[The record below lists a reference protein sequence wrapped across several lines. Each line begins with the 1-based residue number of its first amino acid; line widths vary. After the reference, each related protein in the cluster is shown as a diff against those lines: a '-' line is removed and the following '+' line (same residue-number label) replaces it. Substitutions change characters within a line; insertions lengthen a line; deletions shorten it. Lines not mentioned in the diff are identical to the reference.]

1 MEIDLNVLMLITLLG
16 MLLAIFAGVHIA
28 LALGATAMI
37 GTYFIFEDTYMA
49 ASQVGGA
56 AYELIRDHV
65 FMTIPLFVLMG
76 DFLSRSGAAADLYN
90 LINKG
95 LRGVPG
101 RLGVATVTGNTAFAA
116 VTGTSIASAAAF
128 TRIAWPEMKKAG
140 YNHSFAL
147 GSISGS
153 ACLGML
159 IPPSVLLIV
168 WGIITEDSIGK
179 LFVAGV
185 IPGIILSLMFAFYNF
200 YKAKLNPKLAP
211 EPDSIGDTASI
222 TREQFFSGMSILGL
236 IFVVLGGIWGGIF
249 TPTEAAGM
257 GALASF
263 IIAISKGMKW
273 NGIVDSVIDAGK
285 TSAPIMIL
293 LITAGMYSRFLSLS
307 DIDSVIVD
315 AMSSVGLN
323 EYMILVMMVVIW
335 LILGMLL
342 DSVSIILLT
351 VPLFILL
358 AGDMNPYAFAI
369 FGILAIE
376 AGLLTPPFGLIV
388 YTVKGVLAAGG
399 DNVSLGSIFKGSIP
413 YWIMM
418 LIVMLLVAFFPELAS
433 WPTQFV

>member
-1 MEIDLNVLMLITLLG
+1 MDLDTLMLLTLLG
-16 MLLAIFAGVHIA
+16 MLGAIVLGVHIA

-37 GTYFIFEDTYMA
+37 GTYFIFGDTYLA

-76 DFLSRSGAAADLYN
+76 DFLSKSGAASDLYT

-95 LRGVPG
+95 LKGVPG
-101 RLGVATVTGNTAFAA
+101 RLGVATVTGNAAFAA

-128 TRIAWPEMKKAG
+128 TRIAWPEMKAAG
-140 YNHSFAL
+140 YKHSFAL
-147 GSISGS
+147 GSIAGS

-185 IPGIILSLMFAFYNF
+185 LPGILLAAFFAAYNMIT
-200 YKAKLNPKLAP
+200 AKMNPSIAP
-211 EPDSIGDTASI
+211 EPDTLGDI
-222 TREQFFSGMSILGL
+222 TPLTKGQVYSGAAIVGL
-236 IFVVLGGIWGGIF
+236 IMLVLGGIWGGFF
-249 TPTEAAGM
+249 TATEAAGV
-257 GALASF
+257 GALAGMF
-263 IIAISKGMKW
+263 IAIAKGLRFKELVEC
-273 NGIVDSVIDAGK
+273 IIDAGK

-293 LITAGMYSRFLSLS
+293 LITAGMYSRFLSLA
-307 DIDSVIVD
+307 DIDSLIIGAMTSAGLDGAMGLIVMVI
-315 AMSSVGLN
+315 
-323 EYMILVMMVVIW
+323 IW
-335 LILGMLL
+335 LLLGMLL
-342 DSVSIILLT
+342 DSISIILLT
-351 VPLFILL
+351 VPLFMTLSS
-358 AGDMNPYAFAI
+358 GMDPYAFAI

-388 YTVKGVLAAGG
+388 YTVKGVLSGTG
-399 DNVSLGSIFKGSIP
+399 HDVPLNQIFSGSIP

-418 LIVMLLVAFFPELAS
+418 LIVMILVVIFPGLAS
-433 WPTQFV
+433 WLTTFV

>member
-1 MEIDLNVLMLITLLG
+1 MDLDTLMLLTLLG
-16 MLLAIFAGVHIA
+16 MLGAIVMGVHIA

-37 GTYFIFEDTYMA
+37 GTYFIFGDTYLA

-76 DFLSRSGAAADLYN
+76 DFLSKSGAASDLYT

-95 LRGVPG
+95 LKGVPG
-101 RLGVATVTGNTAFAA
+101 RLGVATVTGNAAFAA

-128 TRIAWPEMKKAG
+128 TRIAWPEMKAAG
-140 YNHSFAL
+140 YKHSFAL
-147 GSISGS
+147 GSIAGS

-185 IPGIILSLMFAFYNF
+185 LPGIVLAAFFAAYNMIT
-200 YKAKLNPKLAP
+200 AKMNPSIAP
-211 EPDSIGDTASI
+211 EPDTLGDI
-222 TREQFFSGMSILGL
+222 TPLTKGQVYSGAAIIGL
-236 IFVVLGGIWGGIF
+236 IMLVLGGIWGGFF
-249 TPTEAAGM
+249 TATEAAGV
-257 GALASF
+257 GALAGMF
-263 IIAISKGMKW
+263 IAIAKGLRFKELVEC
-273 NGIVDSVIDAGK
+273 IIDAGK

-293 LITAGMYSRFLSLS
+293 LITAGMYSRFLSLA
-307 DIDSVIVD
+307 DIDSLIIG
-315 AMSSVGLN
+315 AMSSAGLDGA
-323 EYMILVMMVVIW
+323 MGLIVMVIIW
-335 LILGMLL
+335 LLLGMLL
-342 DSVSIILLT
+342 DSISIILLT
-351 VPLFILL
+351 VPLFMTLSS
-358 AGDMNPYAFAI
+358 GMDPYAFAI

-388 YTVKGVLAAGG
+388 YTVKGVLSGTG
-399 DNVSLGSIFKGSIP
+399 HDVPLNQIFSGSIP

-418 LIVMLLVAFFPELAS
+418 LIVMILVVIFPGLAS
-433 WPTQFV
+433 WLTTFV

>member
-1 MEIDLNVLMLITLLG
+1 MEIDLNVLMLITLFG

-37 GTYFIFEDTYMA
+37 GTYFIFEDAYMA

-185 IPGIILSLMFAFYNF
+185 IPGILLALLYVAYNLIR
-200 YKAKLNPKLAP
+200 AIQDPKLAP
-211 EPDSIGDTASI
+211 EPDTVGITTKLTKTEIYSGFSII
-222 TREQFFSGMSILGL
+222 GL
-236 IFVVLGGIWGGIF
+236 IFLVLGGIWGGFF
-249 TPTEAAGM
+249 TATEAAGM
-257 GALASF
+257 GAIASF
-263 IIAISKGMKW
+263 AIALFKGMRFK
-273 NGIVDSVIDAGK
+273 GVVASIIDAGK

-307 DIDSVIVD
+307 DINSIILE
-315 AMSSVGLN
+315 AITSVGLN
-323 EYMILVMMVVIW
+323 QFAILIMMVVIW
-335 LILGMLL
+335 LVLGMLL
-342 DSVSIILLT
+342 DSISIILLT
-351 VPLFILL
+351 VPLFIHLVP
-358 AGDMNPYAFAI
+358 DMNPYAFAI

-388 YTVKGVLAAGG
+388 YTVKGVLTGSN
-399 DNVSLGSIFKGSIP
+399 DNVPLGTIFTGSIP

-418 LIVMLLVAFFPELAS
+418 LFVMIIVYLIPELAS
-433 WPTQFV
+433 WPTNFV

>member
-1 MEIDLNVLMLITLLG
+1 MDLDTLMLLTLLG
-16 MLLAIFAGVHIA
+16 MLGAIVLGVHIA

-37 GTYFIFEDTYMA
+37 GTYFIFGDTYLA

-76 DFLSRSGAAADLYN
+76 DFLSKSGAASDLYT

-95 LRGVPG
+95 LKGVPG
-101 RLGVATVTGNTAFAA
+101 RLGVATVTGNAAFAA

-128 TRIAWPEMKKAG
+128 TRIAWPEMKAAG
-140 YNHSFAL
+140 YKHSFAL
-147 GSISGS
+147 GSIAGS

-185 IPGIILSLMFAFYNF
+185 LPGIVLAAFFAAYNMIT
-200 YKAKLNPKLAP
+200 AKMNPSIAP
-211 EPDSIGDTASI
+211 EPDTLGDVSPLTKG
-222 TREQFFSGMSILGL
+222 QVYSGAAIVGL
-236 IFVVLGGIWGGIF
+236 IMLVLGGIWGGFF
-249 TPTEAAGM
+249 TATEAAGV
-257 GALASF
+257 GALAGMF
-263 IIAISKGMKW
+263 IAIAKGLRFKELVEC
-273 NGIVDSVIDAGK
+273 IIDAGK

-293 LITAGMYSRFLSLS
+293 LITAGMYSRFLSLA
-307 DIDSVIVD
+307 DIDSLIIGAMTSAGLDGAMGLIVMVI
-315 AMSSVGLN
+315 
-323 EYMILVMMVVIW
+323 IW
-335 LILGMLL
+335 LLLGMLL
-342 DSVSIILLT
+342 DSISIILLT
-351 VPLFILL
+351 VPLFMTLSS
-358 AGDMNPYAFAI
+358 GMDPYAFAI

-388 YTVKGVLAAGG
+388 YTVKGVLSGTG
-399 DNVSLGSIFKGSIP
+399 HDVPLNQIFSGSIP

-418 LIVMLLVAFFPELAS
+418 LIVMILVVIFPGLAS
-433 WPTQFV
+433 WLTTFV

>member
-1 MEIDLNVLMLITLLG
+1 MDLDTLMLLTLLG
-16 MLLAIFAGVHIA
+16 MLGAIVLGVHIA

-37 GTYFIFEDTYMA
+37 GTYFIFGDTYLA

-76 DFLSRSGAAADLYN
+76 DFLSKSGAAADLYT

-95 LRGVPG
+95 LKGVPG
-101 RLGVATVTGNTAFAA
+101 RLGVATVTGNAAFAA

-128 TRIAWPEMKKAG
+128 TRIAWPEMKAAG
-140 YNHSFAL
+140 YKNSFAL
-147 GSISGS
+147 GSIAGS

-185 IPGIILSLMFAFYNF
+185 LPGIVLAAFFAAYNMII
-200 YKAKLNPKLAP
+200 AKMNPSIAP
-211 EPDSIGDTASI
+211 EPDTLGDVTPLTKGQIYSGASI
-222 TREQFFSGMSILGL
+222 IGL
-236 IFVVLGGIWGGIF
+236 IILVLGGIWGGFF
-249 TPTEAAGM
+249 TATEAAGV
-257 GALASF
+257 GALAGMC
-263 IIAISKGMKW
+263 IAIAKGLRFK
-273 NGIVDSVIDAGK
+273 GLVDCIIDAGK

-293 LITAGMYSRFLSLS
+293 LITAGMYSRFLSLA
-307 DIDSVIVD
+307 DIDSLIIG
-315 AMSSVGLN
+315 AMSSAGLDGA
-323 EYMILVMMVVIW
+323 MGLIVMVIIW

-342 DSVSIILLT
+342 DSISIILLT
-351 VPLFILL
+351 VPLFMTLSS
-358 AGDMNPYAFAI
+358 GMDPYAFAI

-388 YTVKGVLAAGG
+388 YTVKGVLSGTG
-399 DNVSLGSIFKGSIP
+399 HDLPLNQIFSGSIP

-418 LIVMLLVAFFPELAS
+418 LIVMILVVIFPGLAS
-433 WPTQFV
+433 WLTTFV

>member
-1 MEIDLNVLMLITLLG
+1 MDLDTLMLLTLLG
-16 MLLAIFAGVHIA
+16 MLGAIVLGVHIA

-37 GTYFIFEDTYMA
+37 GTYFIFGDTYLA

-76 DFLSRSGAAADLYN
+76 DFLSKSGAAADLYS

-95 LRGVPG
+95 LKGVPG
-101 RLGVATVTGNTAFAA
+101 RLGVATVTGNAAFAA

-128 TRIAWPEMKKAG
+128 TRIAWPEMKAAG
-140 YNHSFAL
+140 YKHSFAL
-147 GSISGS
+147 GSIAGS

-185 IPGIILSLMFAFYNF
+185 IPGIVLAVFFAAYNMVS
-200 YKAKLNPKLAP
+200 ARMNPSIAP
-211 EPDSIGDTASI
+211 EPDSIGDITPLTRGQIYSGVSI
-222 TREQFFSGMSILGL
+222 IGL
-236 IFVVLGGIWGGIF
+236 IILVLGGIWGGFF
-249 TPTEAAGM
+249 TATEAAGV
-257 GALASF
+257 GALAGMC
-263 IIAISKGMKW
+263 IAIGKGLRFK
-273 NGIVDSVIDAGK
+273 GLVECIIDAGK

-293 LITAGMYSRFLSLS
+293 LITAGMYSRFLSLA
-307 DIDSVIVD
+307 DIDSLIVG
-315 AMSSVGLN
+315 AMSSAGLDGALGL
-323 EYMILVMMVVIW
+323 LVMVIIW
-335 LILGMLL
+335 LLLGMLL
-342 DSVSIILLT
+342 DSISIILLT
-351 VPLFILL
+351 VPLFMTLSS
-358 AGDMNPYAFAI
+358 GMDPYAFAI

-388 YTVKGVLAAGG
+388 YTVKGVLSGTG
-399 DNVSLGSIFKGSIP
+399 HDVPLNQIFSGSIP

-418 LIVMLLVAFFPELAS
+418 LIVMILVVIFPGLAS
-433 WPTQFV
+433 WLTTFV

>member
-1 MEIDLNVLMLITLLG
+1 MDLDTLMLLTLLG
-16 MLLAIFAGVHIA
+16 MLGAIVLGVHIA

-37 GTYFIFEDTYMA
+37 GTYFIFGDTYLA

-76 DFLSRSGAAADLYN
+76 DFLSKSGAASDLYT

-95 LRGVPG
+95 LKGVPG
-101 RLGVATVTGNTAFAA
+101 RLGVATVTGNAAFAA

-128 TRIAWPEMKKAG
+128 TRIAWPEMKAAG
-140 YNHSFAL
+140 YKHSFAL
-147 GSISGS
+147 GSIAGS

-185 IPGIILSLMFAFYNF
+185 LPGILLAAFFAAYNMIT
-200 YKAKLNPKLAP
+200 AKMNPSIAP
-211 EPDSIGDTASI
+211 EPDTLGDVSPLTKG
-222 TREQFFSGMSILGL
+222 QVYSGAAIVGL
-236 IFVVLGGIWGGIF
+236 IMLVLGGIWGGFF
-249 TPTEAAGM
+249 TATEAAGV
-257 GALASF
+257 GALAGMF
-263 IIAISKGMKW
+263 IAIAKGLRFKELVEC
-273 NGIVDSVIDAGK
+273 IIDAGK

-293 LITAGMYSRFLSLS
+293 LITAGMYSRFLSLA
-307 DIDSVIVD
+307 DIDSLIIGAMTSAGLDGAMGLIVMVI
-315 AMSSVGLN
+315 
-323 EYMILVMMVVIW
+323 IW
-335 LILGMLL
+335 LLLGMLL
-342 DSVSIILLT
+342 DSISIILLT
-351 VPLFILL
+351 VPLFMTLSS
-358 AGDMNPYAFAI
+358 GMDPYAFAI

-388 YTVKGVLAAGG
+388 YTVKGVLSGTG
-399 DNVSLGSIFKGSIP
+399 HDVPLNQIFSGSIP

-418 LIVMLLVAFFPELAS
+418 LIVMILVVIFPGLAS
-433 WPTQFV
+433 WLTTFV

>member
-1 MEIDLNVLMLITLLG
+1 MDLDTLMLLTLLG
-16 MLLAIFAGVHIA
+16 MLGAIVLGVHIA

-37 GTYFIFEDTYMA
+37 GTYFIFGDTYLA

-76 DFLSRSGAAADLYN
+76 DFLSKSGAASDLYT

-95 LRGVPG
+95 LKGVPG
-101 RLGVATVTGNTAFAA
+101 RLGVATVTGNAAFAA

-128 TRIAWPEMKKAG
+128 TRIAWPEMKAAG
-140 YNHSFAL
+140 YKHSFAL
-147 GSISGS
+147 GSIAGS

-185 IPGIILSLMFAFYNF
+185 LPGIVLAAFFAAYNMIT
-200 YKAKLNPKLAP
+200 AKMNPSIAP
-211 EPDSIGDTASI
+211 EPDTLGDVSPLTKGQVYSGASI
-222 TREQFFSGMSILGL
+222 VGL
-236 IFVVLGGIWGGIF
+236 ITLVLGGIWGGFF
-249 TPTEAAGM
+249 TATEAAGV
-257 GALASF
+257 GALAGMF
-263 IIAISKGMKW
+263 IAIAKGLRFKELVEC
-273 NGIVDSVIDAGK
+273 IIDAGK

-293 LITAGMYSRFLSLS
+293 LITAGMYSRFLSLA
-307 DIDSVIVD
+307 DIDSLIIGAMTSAGLDGAMGLIV
-315 AMSSVGLN
+315 
-323 EYMILVMMVVIW
+323 MVVIW
-335 LILGMLL
+335 LLLGMLL
-342 DSVSIILLT
+342 DSISIILLT
-351 VPLFILL
+351 VPLFMTLSS
-358 AGDMNPYAFAI
+358 GMDPYAFAI

-388 YTVKGVLAAGG
+388 YTVKGVLAGTG
-399 DNVSLGSIFKGSIP
+399 HDVPLNQIFSGSIP

-418 LIVMLLVAFFPELAS
+418 LIVMVLVVIFPGLAS
-433 WPTQFV
+433 WLTSFV

>member
-1 MEIDLNVLMLITLLG
+1 MDLDTLMLLTLLG
-16 MLLAIFAGVHIA
+16 MLGAIVLGVHIA

-37 GTYFIFEDTYMA
+37 GTYFIFGDTYLA

-76 DFLSRSGAAADLYN
+76 DFLSKSGAASDLYT

-95 LRGVPG
+95 LKGVPG
-101 RLGVATVTGNTAFAA
+101 RLGVATVTGNAAFAA

-128 TRIAWPEMKKAG
+128 TRIAWPEMKAAG
-140 YNHSFAL
+140 YKHSFAL
-147 GSISGS
+147 GSIAGS

-185 IPGIILSLMFAFYNF
+185 LPGILLAAFFAAYNMIT
-200 YKAKLNPKLAP
+200 AKMNPSIAP
-211 EPDSIGDTASI
+211 EPDTLGDVSPLTKG
-222 TREQFFSGMSILGL
+222 QVYSGAAIVGL
-236 IFVVLGGIWGGIF
+236 IMLVLGGIWGGFF
-249 TPTEAAGM
+249 TATEAAGV
-257 GALASF
+257 GALAGMF
-263 IIAISKGMKW
+263 IAIAKGLRFKELVEC
-273 NGIVDSVIDAGK
+273 IIDAGK

-293 LITAGMYSRFLSLS
+293 LITAGMYSRFLSLA
-307 DIDSVIVD
+307 DIDSLIIGAMTSAGLDGAMGLIVMVI
-315 AMSSVGLN
+315 
-323 EYMILVMMVVIW
+323 IW
-335 LILGMLL
+335 LLLGMLL
-342 DSVSIILLT
+342 DSISIILLT
-351 VPLFILL
+351 VPLFMTLSS
-358 AGDMNPYAFAI
+358 GMDPYAFAI

-388 YTVKGVLAAGG
+388 YTVTGVLSGTG
-399 DNVSLGSIFKGSIP
+399 HDVPLNQIFSGSIP

-418 LIVMLLVAFFPELAS
+418 LIVMILVVIFPGLAS
-433 WPTQFV
+433 WLTTFV

>member
-1 MEIDLNVLMLITLLG
+1 MDLDTLMLLTLLG
-16 MLLAIFAGVHIA
+16 MLGAIVLGVHIA

-37 GTYFIFEDTYMA
+37 GTYFIFGDTYLA

-76 DFLSRSGAAADLYN
+76 DFLSKSGAAADLYT

-95 LRGVPG
+95 LKGVPG
-101 RLGVATVTGNTAFAA
+101 RLGVATVTGNAAFAA

-128 TRIAWPEMKKAG
+128 TRIAWPEMKAAG
-140 YNHSFAL
+140 YKHSFAL
-147 GSISGS
+147 GSIAGS

-185 IPGIILSLMFAFYNF
+185 LPGIVLAAFFAAYNMIT
-200 YKAKLNPKLAP
+200 AKMNPSIAP
-211 EPDSIGDTASI
+211 EPDTLGDVSPLTKGQI
-222 TREQFFSGMSILGL
+222 YSGAAIVGL
-236 IFVVLGGIWGGIF
+236 IMLVLGGIWGGVF
-249 TPTEAAGM
+249 TATEAAGV
-257 GALASF
+257 GALSGMF
-263 IIAISKGMKW
+263 IAIAKGLKFKELVEC
-273 NGIVDSVIDAGK
+273 IIDAGK

-293 LITAGMYSRFLSLS
+293 LITAGMYSRFLSLA
-307 DIDSVIVD
+307 DIDSLIIG
-315 AMSSVGLN
+315 AMSSAGLDGA
-323 EYMILVMMVVIW
+323 MGLIVMVVIW
-335 LILGMLL
+335 LLLGMLL
-342 DSVSIILLT
+342 DSISIILLT
-351 VPLFILL
+351 VPLFMTLSS
-358 AGDMNPYAFAI
+358 GMDPYAFAI

-388 YTVKGVLAAGG
+388 YTVKGVLSGTG
-399 DNVSLGSIFKGSIP
+399 HDVPLNQIFSGSIP

-418 LIVMLLVAFFPELAS
+418 LIVMVLVVIFPGLAS
-433 WPTQFV
+433 WLTTFV

>member
-1 MEIDLNVLMLITLLG
+1 MDLDTLMLLTLLG
-16 MLLAIFAGVHIA
+16 MLGAIVLGVHIA

-37 GTYFIFEDTYMA
+37 GTYFIFGDTYLA

-76 DFLSRSGAAADLYN
+76 DFLSKSGAASDLYT

-95 LRGVPG
+95 LKGVPG
-101 RLGVATVTGNTAFAA
+101 RLGVATVTGNAAFAA

-128 TRIAWPEMKKAG
+128 TRIAWPEMKAAG
-140 YNHSFAL
+140 YKHSFAL
-147 GSISGS
+147 GSIAGS

-185 IPGIILSLMFAFYNF
+185 LPGIVLAAFFAAYNMIT
-200 YKAKLNPKLAP
+200 AKLNPSIAP
-211 EPDSIGDTASI
+211 EPDTLGDI
-222 TREQFFSGMSILGL
+222 TPLTKGQVYSGAAIIGL
-236 IFVVLGGIWGGIF
+236 IMLVLGGIWGGFF
-249 TPTEAAGM
+249 TATEAAGV
-257 GALASF
+257 GALAGMF
-263 IIAISKGMKW
+263 IAIAKGLRFKELVEC
-273 NGIVDSVIDAGK
+273 IIDAGK

-293 LITAGMYSRFLSLS
+293 LITAGMYSRFLSLA
-307 DIDSVIVD
+307 DIDSLIIG
-315 AMSSVGLN
+315 AMSSAGLDGA
-323 EYMILVMMVVIW
+323 MGLIVMVIIW
-335 LILGMLL
+335 LLLGMLL
-342 DSVSIILLT
+342 DSISIILLT
-351 VPLFILL
+351 VPLFMTLSS
-358 AGDMNPYAFAI
+358 GMDPYAFAI

-388 YTVKGVLAAGG
+388 YTVKGVLSGTG
-399 DNVSLGSIFKGSIP
+399 HDVPLNQIFSGSIP

-418 LIVMLLVAFFPELAS
+418 LIVMILVVIFPGLAS
-433 WPTQFV
+433 WLTTFV

>member
-1 MEIDLNVLMLITLLG
+1 MDLDTLMLLTLLG
-16 MLLAIFAGVHIA
+16 MLGAIVLGVHIA

-37 GTYFIFEDTYMA
+37 GTYFIFGDTYLA

-76 DFLSRSGAAADLYN
+76 DFLSKSGAASDLYT

-95 LRGVPG
+95 LKGVPG
-101 RLGVATVTGNTAFAA
+101 RLGVATVTGNAAFAA

-128 TRIAWPEMKKAG
+128 TRIAWPEMKAAG
-140 YNHSFAL
+140 YKHSFAL
-147 GSISGS
+147 GSIAGS

-185 IPGIILSLMFAFYNF
+185 LPGIVLAAFFAAYNMIT
-200 YKAKLNPKLAP
+200 AKMNPSIAP
-211 EPDSIGDTASI
+211 EPDTLGDVSPLTKG
-222 TREQFFSGMSILGL
+222 QVYSGAAIVGL
-236 IFVVLGGIWGGIF
+236 IMLVLGGIWGGFF
-249 TPTEAAGM
+249 TATEAAGV
-257 GALASF
+257 GALAGMF
-263 IIAISKGMKW
+263 IAIAKGLRFKELVEC
-273 NGIVDSVIDAGK
+273 IIDAGK

-293 LITAGMYSRFLSLS
+293 LITAGMYSRFLSLA
-307 DIDSVIVD
+307 DIDSLIIG
-315 AMSSVGLN
+315 AMSSAGLDGA
-323 EYMILVMMVVIW
+323 MGLIVMVIIW
-335 LILGMLL
+335 LLLGMLL
-342 DSVSIILLT
+342 DSISIILLT
-351 VPLFILL
+351 VPLFMTLSS
-358 AGDMNPYAFAI
+358 GMDPYAFAI

-388 YTVKGVLAAGG
+388 YTVKGVLSGTG
-399 DNVSLGSIFKGSIP
+399 HDVPLNQIFSGSIP

-418 LIVMLLVAFFPELAS
+418 LIVMILVVIFPGLAS
-433 WPTQFV
+433 WLTTFV

>member
-1 MEIDLNVLMLITLLG
+1 MDLDTLMLLTLLG
-16 MLLAIFAGVHIA
+16 MLGAIVLGVHIA

-37 GTYFIFEDTYMA
+37 GTYFIFGDTYLA

-76 DFLSRSGAAADLYN
+76 DFLSKSGAASDLYT

-95 LRGVPG
+95 LKGVPG
-101 RLGVATVTGNTAFAA
+101 RLGVATVTGNAAFAA

-128 TRIAWPEMKKAG
+128 TRIAWPEMKAAG
-140 YNHSFAL
+140 YKHSFAL
-147 GSISGS
+147 GSIAGS

-185 IPGIILSLMFAFYNF
+185 LPGIVLAAFFAAYNMIT
-200 YKAKLNPKLAP
+200 AKMNPSIAP
-211 EPDSIGDTASI
+211 EPDTLGDVSPLTKGQVYSGASI
-222 TREQFFSGMSILGL
+222 VGL
-236 IFVVLGGIWGGIF
+236 IMLVLGGIWGGFF
-249 TPTEAAGM
+249 TATEAAGV
-257 GALASF
+257 GALAGMF
-263 IIAISKGMKW
+263 IAIAKGLRFKELVEC
-273 NGIVDSVIDAGK
+273 IIDAGK

-293 LITAGMYSRFLSLS
+293 LITAGMYSRFLSLA
-307 DIDSVIVD
+307 DIDSLIIGAMTSAGLDGAMGLIVMVI
-315 AMSSVGLN
+315 
-323 EYMILVMMVVIW
+323 IW
-335 LILGMLL
+335 LLLGMLL
-342 DSVSIILLT
+342 DSISIILLT
-351 VPLFILL
+351 VPLFMTLSS
-358 AGDMNPYAFAI
+358 GMDPYAFAI

-388 YTVKGVLAAGG
+388 YTVKGVLSGTG
-399 DNVSLGSIFKGSIP
+399 HDVPLNQIFSGSIP

-418 LIVMLLVAFFPELAS
+418 LIVMILVVIFPGLAS
-433 WPTQFV
+433 WLTTFV

>member
-1 MEIDLNVLMLITLLG
+1 MDLDTLMLLTLLG
-16 MLLAIFAGVHIA
+16 MLGAIVLGVHIA

-37 GTYFIFEDTYMA
+37 GTYFIFGDTYLA

-76 DFLSRSGAAADLYN
+76 DFLSKSGAAADLYT

-95 LRGVPG
+95 LKGVPG
-101 RLGVATVTGNTAFAA
+101 RLGVATVTGNAAFAA

-128 TRIAWPEMKKAG
+128 TRIAWPEMKAAG
-140 YNHSFAL
+140 YKHSFAL
-147 GSISGS
+147 GSIAGS

-185 IPGIILSLMFAFYNF
+185 LPGIVLAAFFAAYNMIT
-200 YKAKLNPKLAP
+200 AKLNPSIAP
-211 EPDSIGDTASI
+211 EPDTLGDVTPL
-222 TREQFFSGMSILGL
+222 TKGQVYSGAAIVGL
-236 IFVVLGGIWGGIF
+236 IMLVLGGIWGGFF
-249 TPTEAAGM
+249 TATEAAGV
-257 GALASF
+257 GALAGMF
-263 IIAISKGMKW
+263 IAIAKGLRFKELVEC
-273 NGIVDSVIDAGK
+273 IIDAGK

-293 LITAGMYSRFLSLS
+293 LITAGMYSRFLSLA
-307 DIDSVIVD
+307 DIDSLIIG
-315 AMSSVGLN
+315 AMSSAGLDGA
-323 EYMILVMMVVIW
+323 MGLIVMVIIW
-335 LILGMLL
+335 LLLGMLL
-342 DSVSIILLT
+342 DSISIILLT
-351 VPLFILL
+351 VPLFMTLSS
-358 AGDMNPYAFAI
+358 GMDPYAFAI

-388 YTVKGVLAAGG
+388 YTVKGVLSGTG
-399 DNVSLGSIFKGSIP
+399 HDVPLNQIFSGSIP

-418 LIVMLLVAFFPELAS
+418 LIVMILVVIFPGLAS
-433 WPTQFV
+433 WLTTFV

>member
-1 MEIDLNVLMLITLLG
+1 MDLDTLMLLTLLG
-16 MLLAIFAGVHIA
+16 MLGAIVLGVHIA

-37 GTYFIFEDTYMA
+37 GTYLIFGDTYLA

-76 DFLSRSGAAADLYN
+76 DFLSKSGAASDLYT

-95 LRGVPG
+95 LKGVPG
-101 RLGVATVTGNTAFAA
+101 RLGVATVTGNAAFAA

-128 TRIAWPEMKKAG
+128 TRIAWPEMKAAG
-140 YNHSFAL
+140 YKHSFAL
-147 GSISGS
+147 GSIAGS

-185 IPGIILSLMFAFYNF
+185 LPGILLAAFFAAYNMIT
-200 YKAKLNPKLAP
+200 AKMNPSIAP
-211 EPDSIGDTASI
+211 EPDTLGDVSPLTKG
-222 TREQFFSGMSILGL
+222 QVYSGAAIVGL
-236 IFVVLGGIWGGIF
+236 IMLVLGGIWGGFF
-249 TPTEAAGM
+249 TATEAAGV
-257 GALASF
+257 GALAGMF
-263 IIAISKGMKW
+263 IAIAKGLRFKELVEC
-273 NGIVDSVIDAGK
+273 IIDAGK

-293 LITAGMYSRFLSLS
+293 LITAGMYSRFLSLA
-307 DIDSVIVD
+307 DIDSLIIGAMTSAGLDGAMGLIVMVI
-315 AMSSVGLN
+315 
-323 EYMILVMMVVIW
+323 IW
-335 LILGMLL
+335 LLLGMLL
-342 DSVSIILLT
+342 DSISIILLT
-351 VPLFILL
+351 VPLFMTLSS
-358 AGDMNPYAFAI
+358 GMDPYAFAI

-388 YTVKGVLAAGG
+388 YTVKGVLSGTG
-399 DNVSLGSIFKGSIP
+399 HDVPLNQIFSGSIP

-418 LIVMLLVAFFPELAS
+418 LIVMILVVIFPGLAS
-433 WPTQFV
+433 WLTTFV